1 MRSFSAQYLITNSG
15 PALKRGVITTDDDG
29 TILSITDTGSNLEE
43 KHSIEFYNGIIIPG
57 FVNCHCHL
65 ELSHMKGYIPR
76 GTGLGVFIE
85 QIRNRRIIDN
95 EKIINSAYSA
105 NNDMYREGI
114 ELCADICNSSISFNI
129 KKKNLIRYLNLL
141 EVFGID
147 PGKANHRLDEILK
160 ISEIACDLNL
170 SYSIVPH
177 SVYSTSLPLLKL
189 LRRISENNKVT
200 SIHFMETEGEKT
212 FLENH
217 SGPVMDS
224 FRNSGLI
231 PPTIETVKNH
241 ADAVLNEIT
250 PSGNLILV
258 HNTYTDRETIRLV
271 KKRKNLYWCLC
282 PNSNIYIENQIP
294 PLNLF
299 MEEGCEIVIGTDSL
313 ASNNKLSILEEI
325 KTLQLNFPFV
335 PIENLV
341 LWSTYNGA
349 KALGEQ
355 ERYGKI
361 ERGKKPGLI
370 LLQDVDLINMK
381 LLPESFASRLI

>member
-1 MRSFSAQYLITNSG
+1 
-15 PALKRGVITTDDDG
+15 
-29 TILSITDTGSNLEE
+29 
-43 KHSIEFYNGIIIPG
+43 
-57 FVNCHCHL
+57 
-65 ELSHMKGYIPR
+65 
-76 GTGLGVFIE
+76 
-85 QIRNRRIIDN
+85 
-95 EKIINSAYSA
+95 
-105 NNDMYREGI
+105 MYREGI

-129 KKKNLIRYLNLL
+129 KKKSLIRYLNLL

>member
-141 EVFGID
+141 EVFGIN

-325 KTLQLNFPFV
+325 KTLQLNFPSV

>member
-141 EVFGID
+141 EVFGIN

-325 KTLQLNFPFV
+325 KTLQLNFPLV

>member
-141 EVFGID
+141 EVFGIN

>member
-29 TILSITDTGSNLEE
+29 TILSIADTGGNLEE

-85 QIRNRRIIDN
+85 QVRNRRIIDN
-95 EKIINSAYSA
+95 EKIISSAYSA
-105 NNDMYREGI
+105 YNDMYRDGI
-114 ELCADICNSSISFNI
+114 ELCADICNTSLSFNI
-129 KKKNLIRYLNLL
+129 KKKSLIRYLNLL

-189 LRRISENNKVT
+189 LRRISKNNKVT

-212 FLENH
+212 FLEYH

-231 PPTIETVKNH
+231 PPTLETVKNH

-258 HNTYTDRETIRLV
+258 HNTFTDRETIRSV

-282 PNSNIYIENQIP
+282 PNSNIYIGNQIP

-299 MEEGCEIVIGTDSL
+299 IEEGCEIVIGTDSL

-361 ERGKKPGLI
+361 EKGKKPGLI
-370 LLQDVDLINMK
+370 LLQDVDLVNMK
-381 LLPESFASRLI
+381 LLPESFATRLI